1 MSSNVGISVKLKE
14 DFSVVRETLERIG
27 IINRKKKAFYPS
39 CYCVETSKEGIYK
52 IVHFKEL
59 FPLAGRETTFDEVD
73 KIRRKTIVHLL
84 KNWNLIDVLNTDD
97 IDEILSEKI
106 TVLKHSEKKDY
117 TITHKYKFSK
127 RIVIEE

>member
-1 MSSNVGISVKLKE
+1 MNIGISVKLKE

-27 IINRKKKAFYPS
+27 IVNRKKKTFFPS
-39 CYCVETSKEGIYK
+39 CYCVETKTEGVYK

-59 FPLAGRETTFDEVD
+59 FPLFERETTFDEVD

-84 KNWNLIDVLNTDD
+84 KNWNLVEVINNED

-117 TITHKYKFSK
+117 QIIHKFKFSK
-127 RIVIEE
+127 RIILDD